1 MGTPGISGI
10 PLILGM
16 SVRLK
21 NLIRRA
27 MMARK
32 AKERV
37 VGESSRS
44 AMVGGLLMWLMERGS
59 AG

>member
-1 MGTPGISGI
+1 MGTPGISGM

-27 MMARK
+27 TRARK

-37 VGESSRS
+37 VGESERR
-44 AMVGGLLMWLMERGS
+44 AMV
-59 AG
+59 AGWVGWWCG

>member
-1 MGTPGISGI
+1 MGTPGISGM

-27 MMARK
+27 TTARK

-37 VGESSRS
+37 VGESERR
-44 AMVGGLLMWLMERGS
+44 AMV
-59 AG
+59 AGWVGWWCGCG